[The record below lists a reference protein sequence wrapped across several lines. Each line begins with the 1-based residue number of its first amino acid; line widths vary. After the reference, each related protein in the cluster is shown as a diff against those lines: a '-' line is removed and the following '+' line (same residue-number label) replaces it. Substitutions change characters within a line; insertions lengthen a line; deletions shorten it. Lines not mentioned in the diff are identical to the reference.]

1 MFSGRKLYIATQH
14 GKEKVIA
21 PILEKPLG
29 VEVVVANEIDTDQLG
44 TFSGEIERTLT
55 PFESALAKC
64 RLAIEYHGSD
74 LAIANEGSFGPH
86 PSLYFI
92 PADEE
97 LVVFVDKK
105 NDLTIFSREIS
116 TETNFHGTE
125 IPDTVAISNFAEKVK
140 FPSHGIILRP
150 SKNHHHSMIKGITDY
165 PTLQEAADRL
175 WKQFGQLYAETDMRA
190 MYNPSRLKVIAKAT
204 ESLLE
209 KIKSLCPACGCPGY
223 AISNALQGLPCRLCE
238 HPTKQI
244 LTLIYTCQKCGHQQY
259 KEKSEGEKYADPM
272 YCDHCNP

>member
-21 PILEKPLG
+21 PLLEKSLG
-29 VEVVVANEIDTDQLG
+29 VAIVVANEMDTDQLG
-44 TFSGEIERTLT
+44 TFTGEIERTLT
-55 PFESALAKC
+55 PIDSALAKC
-64 RLAIEYHGSD
+64 KLAFDYHGAD

-86 PSLYFI
+86 PTLYFI

-97 LVVFVDKK
+97 LVVLVDKQ
-105 NDLTIFSREIS
+105 NDLTLYAREIS
-116 TETNFHGTE
+116 TNTNFHAAE
-125 IPDTVAISNFAEKVK
+125 IPNTAALLAFAKKVK
-140 FPSHGIILRP
+140 FPEHGIILRP
-150 SKNHHHSMIKGITDY
+150 SKHNNKSIVKGIIDY
-165 PTLQEAADRL
+165 PTLHQTADSI
-175 WKQFGQLYAETDMRA
+175 WNQFGQLYAETDMRA
-190 MYNPSRLKVIAKAT
+190 MYNPTRMQVIAKAT